1 MLTILFSTHGFQ
13 HFYFPFTQYNAT
25 SESQQQY
32 TESIETRPFKLIHPS
47 KPYLTKHPNNSKCG
61 MDNFFKGV
69 TVVLAHNKL
78 TLVPKVVQPK
88 YKPYH
93 NKPERNCHKN
103 HAMKLI
109 RLFLWVAQMQT
120 ASFQMDLISLDI
132 FSFQQH

>member
-1 MLTILFSTHGFQ
+1 
-13 HFYFPFTQYNAT
+13 
-25 SESQQQY
+25 
-32 TESIETRPFKLIHPS
+32 
-47 KPYLTKHPNNSKCG
+47 

-103 HAMKLI
+103 YAMKLI

-120 ASFQMDLISLDI
+120 TSFQMDLISLDI
-132 FSFQQH
+132 FSFQQR